1 MIDFSQHVVV
11 IGKKADNGIVK
22 MLGSGFFVS
31 NDYRIATA
39 RHVIGNE
46 YENLVMLLPHIS
58 NINQYQDVSDN
69 TCKYANAKV
78 LEINPITDLAILKIE
93 QSGLIMTP
101 PISSLDNIK
110 VGERI
115 GIFGFPHCVMGRRV
129 LTYHE
134 AEIGAKMLL
143 ESSGIKA
150 KYATLNLQTRPG
162 QSGSLVF
169 NPMNGDILGL
179 LIGTYAPDSGVN
191 IAGINPYELNQTSY
205 CISANHIREML

>member
-1 MIDFSQHVVV
+1 
-11 IGKKADNGIVK
+11 
-22 MLGSGFFVS
+22 
-31 NDYRIATA
+31 
-39 RHVIGNE
+39 
-46 YENLVMLLPHIS
+46 
-58 NINQYQDVSDN
+58 VSDN

-93 QSGLIMTP
+93 QSGPIMTP

-134 AEIGAKMLL
+134 TEIGAKMLL

-169 NPMNGDILGL
+169 NLMNGDILGL